1 MAALSEVEQRKL
13 AIGLYECERWHHSGE
28 DPAQGN
34 APEHVKEAWRS
45 LERAKKQVDTSRWL
59 VEAFSRRRAER
70 FLPSV
75 KKPLPDGDKLDV
87 LGAVSGHL
95 RCSPLAPADAAEMVT
110 WEAAQELVKMKE
122 RIDRD
127 SLELVGI
134 YEQIWHLENTRKFW
148 EQWELAQEVSAG
160 LDQVA
165 ANVQEYR
172 RVQNIFNQEL
182 TDWRRAHAKMI
193 RPWDIFVKRLP
204 AATPGESLEAPSV
217 AEYIKWSVGTREYR
231 SDPDNA
237 WAVGHIAST
246 EVAGEAWRSAY
257 EDDPQK
263 MAVYEERLA
272 QQKFAEKLWAATR
285 VQLLGYVNTSQ
296 AETAGGRMQEPAGG
310 PQGFDEAHQNG

>member
-1 MAALSEVEQRKL
+1 LNAARPAEKQHKNAMAALSEVEQRKL

-34 APEHVKEAWRS
+34 APEHVKEAWIS

-59 VEAFSRRRAER
+59 VEAFSRHRAER

-87 LGAVSGHL
+87 LGAVFGHL

-122 RIDRD
+122 RIERD

-134 YEQIWHLENTRKFW
+134 YEQIWQLENTRKFR

-193 RPWDIFVKRLP
+193 RPWDIFVKRFP

-217 AEYIKWSVGTREYR
+217 AEYIKRSVGTREYR

-285 VQLLGYVNTSQ
+285 
-296 AETAGGRMQEPAGG
+296 GGRGE
-310 PQGFDEAHQNG
+310 